1 MSSRDNHLDQS
12 RPVRPG
18 FVRIPDFMDVAAY
31 DDAAFIDY
39 TKDNPFWQTALGIP
53 QGRKQDARW
62 REAHFNAE
70 HLENSVLAHQWN
82 EFVAKRKLLLALRLV
97 LADDNATIEAHDE
110 GSGLPLVSLNAE
122 IRTAVEEAIAYA
134 EGSIS

>member
-1 MSSRDNHLDQS
+1 
-12 RPVRPG
+12 
-18 FVRIPDFMDVAAY
+18 
-31 DDAAFIDY
+31 
-39 TKDNPFWQTALGIP
+39 
-53 QGRKQDARW
+53 
-62 REAHFNAE
+62 
-70 HLENSVLAHQWN
+70 
-82 EFVAKRKLLLALRLV
+82 VAKRKLLLALRLV